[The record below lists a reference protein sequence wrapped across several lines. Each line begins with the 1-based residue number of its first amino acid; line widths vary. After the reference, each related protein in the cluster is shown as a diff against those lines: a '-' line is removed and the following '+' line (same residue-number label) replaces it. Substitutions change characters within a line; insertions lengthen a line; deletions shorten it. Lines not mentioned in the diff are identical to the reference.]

1 LGSLSDTLDL
11 LLKGVKM
18 GVDLSKEVENLAK
31 KNQAQVAQ
39 APGYNLDQLTDD
51 LAVTLRAKDG
61 GKTLK
66 EAVQVLQARKVPDSI
81 ILDIMGR
88 IYGGK

>member
-1 LGSLSDTLDL
+1 MGSLSDTLDL